1 MPAFGDPSAGSFA
14 PASIYGLSVSGP
26 THLVDEALSFRD
38 DLTKIMGVHAFKMGY
53 ELLHNRSNSQATNF
67 PSGQFLFD
75 SMTAGLQPNG
85 QPMPSTG
92 NTFAGF
98 LVGAARQATFD
109 SELTNWLPRSSIHSL
124 YFQDDWKLTPTLTL
138 NIGVRYSNESPFNT
152 KCGLMSNFDPAW

>member
-1 MPAFGDPSAGSFA
+1 MNDARASLFRQENTKPIPSFGKGWAQILGIPNDSPTLMPAFGDPSAGSFS

-53 ELLHNRSNSQATNF
+53 ELLYNRSNSQATNF

-85 QPMPSTG
+85 HHERVAIPI
-92 NTFAGF
+92 
-98 LVGAARQATFD
+98 QAI
-109 SELTNWLPRSSIHSL
+109 LMV
-124 YFQDDWKLTPTLTL
+124 TPVADRATP
-138 NIGVRYSNESPFNT
+138 VR
-152 KCGLMSNFDPAW
+152 